1 MRCAKGLFGVVA
13 TVLLV
18 GGLAAADTV
27 EDDWGSFLHY
37 TAIGRFELAK
47 GFGEK
52 IVAANPEPTKLL
64 DLSEQ
69 NPEGYRLLLKM
80 HADSDIL
87 RQVSGQVLDIIEKGR
102 FIRRTDPKIINQ
114 EISRLSTTIRGR
126 IAAEERLRNAGEY
139 AVPFMLAAM
148 ADESRKDEFAYIT
161 DALSKLNA
169 DAVRPLVAAMR
180 TENPAVRAEVVRALG
195 QIGTMEPLPYL
206 KLILESDSSETCR
219 AMATAAI
226 QKIDAGALQIPAA
239 ELFFRL
245 GEAYYDRHDVL
256 APSAEYSFANVWFWD
271 MEKQALTRQEV
282 SKAYFNELM
291 AMRCAELAL
300 KTDAA
305 IGKAIGLWLASFYR
319 AETAGVA
326 MPAYF
331 GQGHADAMTYAT
343 TAGPEYLHQ
352 SLERALKNNEAA
364 VALGVV
370 EALAVNAGEK
380 SLLYRVG
387 TSQPLADAL
396 SYADRKVQYSA
407 AIAFAEAGP
416 VEPFTGS
423 ELIVKH
429 LASAIAQEGKDQ
441 LGDDLSKAYAM
452 RAVQAVYKLALS
464 RNKVVDLSLAQ
475 AALIAA
481 TAGDWPQMQTAAA
494 DVLAYLSSPEAQRAI
509 AATAMHEQN
518 GKDIRLAAFAALAR
532 SAKLNANLLLSE
544 HVDALYALVASTEA
558 EPDIRAGAAGAFGAL
573 NLPSERVRT
582 LILERAKF

>member
-1 MRCAKGLFGVVA
+1 MRSHLGLIGVMVVA
-13 TVLLV
+13 LSV
-18 GGLAAADTV
+18 GVWADSV
-27 EDDWGSFLHY
+27 KEDWGAFLHY

-52 IVAANPEPTKLL
+52 IVTANPDPTELL
-64 DLSEQ
+64 DLSEE

-80 HADSDIL
+80 HTDSDEL

-114 EISRLSTTIRGR
+114 EIARLSTTIRGR

-148 ADESRKDEFAYIT
+148 GDETRKNEFAYIT
-161 DALSKLNA
+161 DALSKMGVG
-169 DAVRPLVAAMR
+169 AVRPLVAAMQM
-180 TENPAVRAEVVRALG
+180 ENPAVRAEVVRALG

-206 KLILESDSSETCR
+206 KLILEKDSSETCR

-226 QKIDAGALQIPAA
+226 NRIDAGAMQIPAA

-256 APSAEYSFANVWFWD
+256 APSAEYSFANIWFWD
-271 MEKQALTRQEV
+271 KEKQALTRQEV

-291 AMRCAELAL
+291 SMRCAEWAL
-300 KTDAA
+300 TADPAM
-305 IGKAIGLWLASFYR
+305 GKAIGLWLAAFYR
-319 AETAGVA
+319 AESANVD
-326 MPAYF
+326 MPEYF
-331 GQGHADAMTYAT
+331 GLGHADAMTYAT

-352 SLERALKNNEAA
+352 ALERALKNNEAN

-387 TSQPLADAL
+387 TQQPLADAL
-396 SYADRKVQYSA
+396 SFSDRKVQYSA

-416 VEPFTGS
+416 TTAFTGS
-423 ELIVKH
+423 ELIVRH
-429 LASAIAQEGKDQ
+429 LASALAEEGKDE
-441 LGDDLSKAYAM
+441 LGEELSKTYAM

-464 RNKVVDLSLAQ
+464 RNKIVDLSQAQ
-475 AALIAA
+475 PVLIAA
-481 TAGDWPQMQTAAA
+481 TTGDWPQMQTAAA
-494 DVLAYLSSPEAQRAI
+494 DVLAYLSSPEAQRSI
-509 AATAMHEQN
+509 AAMALSDQN
-518 GKDIRLAAFAALAR
+518 SKDIRLAAFASLAR
-532 SAKLNANLLLSE
+532 SAKLNANLLLAS
-544 HVDALYALVASTEA
+544 HVDALYALVASVDA
-558 EPDIRAGAAGAFGAL
+558 DPDIRAGAAGAFGAL

-582 LILERAKF
+582 LILERARF